1 MKFMAKKH
9 NHDLEKEFWRTSIA
23 AGGRVVIPAAVR
35 EELGFAEGEPLV
47 LTVDD
52 GTVRIETYQ
61 RSVERIQAQVRT
73 MIPPTGDLVDRFLAD
88 KRAEAAR
95 EDARDAEWVQA
106 GTPVDRA
113 AE

>member
-1 MKFMAKKH
+1 MTKMKHSVSK
-9 NHDLEKEFWRTSIA
+9 NDFWRVSMG

-35 EELGFAEGEPLV
+35 DALGFAEGEPLV

-52 GTVRIETYQ
+52 GTVRIETYV
-61 RSVERIQAQVRT
+61 RSVERLRAQVRA
-73 MIPPTGDLVDRFLAD
+73 MIRPTGDLVDRFLAD

-95 EDARDAEWVQA
+95 EDSWVQA
-106 GTPVDRA
+106 DTPVDRA

>member
-1 MKFMAKKH
+1 MNFMAKKQKFAVE
-9 NHDLEKEFWRTSIA
+9 NGFWRVSMG

-35 EELGFAEGEPLV
+35 DVLGFAEGEPLV

-52 GTVRIETYQ
+52 GTVRIETYA
-61 RSVERIQAQVRT
+61 RNVERLRAQVRT
-73 MIPPTGDLVDRFLAD
+73 MIRPTGDLVDRFLAD

-95 EDARDAEWVQA
+95 EDEWVQA
-106 GTPVDRA
+106 DTPVDRA

>member
-1 MKFMAKKH
+1 MAEQKKSTEH
-9 NHDLEKEFWRTSIA
+9 GSFWRATLA
-23 AGGRVVIPAAVR
+23 AGGRVVIPATVR
-35 EELGFAEGEPLV
+35 DRLGLAEGEPLV

-52 GTVRIETYQ
+52 GTVRIETYE
-61 RSVERIQAQVRT
+61 RRVERIRAEVRT

-88 KRAEAAR
+88 KRAEAAH
-95 EDARDAEWVQA
+95 ENARDAEWVQA

>member
-1 MKFMAKKH
+1 MTKNRNSDFE
-9 NHDLEKEFWRTSIA
+9 NDFWRVSMG

-35 EELGFAEGEPLV
+35 DALGFAEGEPLV

-52 GTVRIETYQ
+52 GTVRIETYA
-61 RSVERIQAQVRT
+61 RSVERLRAQVRA
-73 MIPPTGDLVDRFLAD
+73 MIRPTGDLVDRFLAD

-95 EDARDAEWVQA
+95 EDSWVQA
-106 GTPVDRA
+106 DTPVDRA

>member
-1 MKFMAKKH
+1 MTKKKYSDTE
-9 NHDLEKEFWRTSIA
+9 NVFWRVSMG

-52 GTVRIETYQ
+52 GTVRIETYA
-61 RSVERIQAQVRT
+61 RSVERIRAQVRA

-95 EDARDAEWVQA
+95 EDAWVQA
-106 GTPVDRA
+106 DTPVDRA

>member
-1 MKFMAKKH
+1 MAEKQ
-9 NHDLEKEFWRTSIA
+9 NHVFENDFWRASMG

-52 GTVRIETYQ
+52 GTVRIETFE
-61 RSVERIQAQVRT
+61 RSVERIQAQVRK

>member
-1 MKFMAKKH
+1 MTKNKKP
-9 NHDLEKEFWRTSIA
+9 DFESDFWRVSMS

-35 EELGFAEGEPLV
+35 EELAFAEGEPLV

-52 GTVRIETYQ
+52 GTARIETYK
-61 RSVERIQAQVRT
+61 RSVERIQAQVRK

-95 EDARDAEWVQA
+95 EDTWVQA
-106 GTPVDRA
+106 DTPVDRA

>member
-1 MKFMAKKH
+1 MTKNKNSGF
-9 NHDLEKEFWRTSIA
+9 EKDFWRASMG

-35 EELGFAEGEPLV
+35 DALGFAEGEPLV

-52 GTVRIETYQ
+52 GTVRIETYA
-61 RSVERIQAQVRT
+61 RSVERLRAQVRA
-73 MIPPTGDLVDRFLAD
+73 MIPPTGGLVDRFLAD

-95 EDARDAEWVQA
+95 EDARDSDWVQA
-106 GTPVDRA
+106 DTPVERA

>member
-1 MKFMAKKH
+1 MAEQVNFGPKS
-9 NHDLEKEFWRTSIA
+9 DFWRVSMG

-47 LTVDD
+47 LTIDD
-52 GTVRIETYQ
+52 GTVRIETYA
-61 RSVERIQAQVRT
+61 RNVERLRAQVRA
-73 MIPPTGDLVDRFLAD
+73 MIPPTGDHVDRFLAD

-95 EDARDAEWVQA
+95 EDEWVQA
-106 GTPVDRA
+106 DTPVDRA

>member
-1 MKFMAKKH
+1 MTKNKH
-9 NHDLEKEFWRTSIA
+9 SDFEKDFWRASMG

-35 EELGFAEGEPLV
+35 DALGFVEGDPLV

-52 GTVRIETYQ
+52 GTVRIETYA
-61 RSVERIQAQVRT
+61 RSAERIRTQVRA
-73 MIPPTGDLVDRFLAD
+73 MILPTGDLVDRFLAD

-95 EDARDAEWVQA
+95 ENARDADWVQA
-106 GTPVDRA
+106 GTPIEQA